1 MYVSLLLHLYYK
13 LPVPRLLT
21 SQMLRD
27 TIDELR
33 RALNR
38 IREDNNLMKI
48 IFNRYQAQV
57 EI

>member
-13 LPVPRLLT
+13 LPVPQLLT

-48 IFNRYQAQV
+48 IFNRY
-57 EI
+57 